1 MKKRNFTDVGYLS
14 IDNGKID
21 VTDPCYDRDVWCRV
35 NDVEVVPGK
44 YVCQIEKQND
54 GIFGRGVSAIRIA
67 LCNSDFSKSNPE
79 RLEWF
84 DSIGVD
90 AGLAGFFVSP
100 KKDYTDSEWSD
111 LCHWMYDN
119 AKASEWNSD
128 KDNDFYI
135 TDAGFFSSSGYG
147 DGEYDVYV
155 EKSEGKIV
163 AVEIRFI

>member
-1 MKKRNFTDVGYLS
+1 M
-14 IDNGKID
+14 
-21 VTDPCYDRDVWCRV
+21 
-35 NDVEVVPGK
+35 
-44 YVCQIEKQND
+44 
-54 GIFGRGVSAIRIA
+54 SAIRIA

-111 LCHWMYDN
+111 LCDWMYDK

-135 TDAGFFSSSGYG
+135 TDAGFFSSSGDG

-163 AVEIRFI
+163 AVEIHFI